1 MWLSISLH
9 NSFFIVVSL
18 ATTSFRLALRC
29 CLFKAIRRFQAR
41 RLRSWSVIVSS
52 RDNVH
57 AMELDRFDDV

>member
-29 CLFKAIRRFQAR
+29 CLFITIHRFQAR
-41 RLRSWSVIVSS
+41 RLRSLSVIVPSW
-52 RDNVH
+52 DDVH
-57 AMELDRFDDV
+57 VMELDRFNDV